1 MPRPR
6 PYFKPI
12 VVAIIVIVV
21 LVSSSGMMIA
31 SPDQYK
37 DLEPQEGTVPI
48 YEDVYGKVVPN
59 DVYQP

>member
-1 MPRPR
+1 MPRSR

-12 VVAIIVIVV
+12 VVASIVIVL
-21 LVSSSGMMIA
+21 LVGCSGMMIA
-31 SPDQYK
+31 ASDPYK

-48 YEDVYGKVVPN
+48 YEDVYGKIVPR